1 MARRG
6 RGQFQ
11 FTITELVVLAGSFTV
26 TAVLVFLL
34 GFYVGRGVAVRH
46 GAPAPQVARV
56 PVGSA
61 PREPE
66 ESEAEAAASPAAAK
80 TPERKPPPRV
90 APPPREP
97 LTKPESKPESTPPAA
112 RPTAHSR
119 ILGETTQPAATVPP
133 APPVPYTVQVLAT
146 RNRREAEALA
156 SELKS
161 KRIGAFVAPVED
173 ASGRWYRVRIGRYD
187 DLQSARA
194 MEGRC
199 RRDFGLDQ
207 AYVVPYGTA
216 AR

>member
-26 TAVLVFLL
+26 TAALVFLL
-34 GFYVGRGVAVRH
+34 GFYVGREVAVH
-46 GAPAPQVARV
+46 HQAPEPRVARV
-56 PVGSA
+56 PVGEA
-61 PREPE
+61 PTEAEPE
-66 ESEAEAAASPAAAK
+66 GEAVRP
-80 TPERKPPPRV
+80 
-90 APPPREP
+90 
-97 LTKPESKPESTPPAA
+97 TPPAA
-112 RPTAHSR
+112 KARPS
-119 ILGETTQPAATVPP
+119 ETHHPSKPLRQPEPQPHAKPPAVVPAAPLHDREETRQPAATVPP
-133 APPVPYTVQVLAT
+133 APSVPYTVQVLAT

-156 SELKS
+156 SELKG

-173 ASGRWYRVRIGRYD
+173 ASGRWYRVRIGRFD

-194 MEGRC
+194 MEDRC

-207 AYVVPYGTA
+207 AYVVPYGTT